1 MSYPLNADLIKFI
14 ISLLKR
20 VLYPQATQ
28 DPKAIVY
35 DKIMRVMDAGN
46 QGVSLE
52 NGTDVMH
59 RQTRTL
65 QRSRERFSLSNTLP
79 SSTGGQSSTLLW
91 RRIAIGL
98 AFNEARISATIVL
111 PFGLRHFELCG

>member
-1 MSYPLNADLIKFI
+1 MPYPLNADLIKFI

-35 DKIMRVMDAGN
+35 EKIMRVMDAGN
-46 QGVSLE
+46 QGVSSE
-52 NGTDVMH
+52 NGTNMMH

-65 QRSRERFSLSNTLP
+65 QRSRERFSLSKTLP
-79 SSTGGQSSTLLW
+79 SSTGGEIVDSS
-91 RRIAIGL
+91 L
-98 AFNEARISATIVL
+98 AKNSYRAGIQ
-111 PFGLRHFELCG
+111 